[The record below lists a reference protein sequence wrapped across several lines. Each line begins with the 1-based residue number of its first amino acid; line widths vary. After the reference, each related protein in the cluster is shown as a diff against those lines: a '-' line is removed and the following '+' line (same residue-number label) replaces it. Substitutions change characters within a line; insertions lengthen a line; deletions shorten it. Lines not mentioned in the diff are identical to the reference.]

1 MVCVW
6 LMRFDCFYGLLGNNV
21 FRTFSNIWDGVFL
34 VKIVTSNE
42 ITSLLRRWKGF
53 WTPLLNVKSTAWSG
67 FAYILCL
74 KSHVYFAISVQ
85 LDFHSKSW
93 ASKAFSDRSLRSCI
107 YTVTFPEMNILRTLK
122 RLAAAIKRFLGKQKF
137 VKFRKSLY
145 R

>member
-6 LMRFDCFYGLLGNNV
+6 LMRFDCFYALLGSNV
-21 FRTFSNIWDGVFL
+21 LRTFSNIYDGVFL

-42 ITSLLRRWKGF
+42 INSLLRRWKGF
-53 WTPLLNVKSTAWSG
+53 WTPLLNVKPTASSG

-74 KSHVYFAISVQ
+74 KSHVFFAISVQ
-85 LDFHSKSW
+85 LDLHSKSW
-93 ASKAFSDRSLRSCI
+93 ASKAFWDRSLRSCI
-107 YTVTFPEMNILRTLK
+107 YTVTFREMNILRTLK
-122 RLAAAIKRFLGKQKF
+122 RLAAATKRFPGKQKF

>member
-6 LMRFDCFYGLLGNNV
+6 LMRFDCFYALLGSNV
-21 FRTFSNIWDGVFL
+21 FRTFSNIYDGVFL

-42 ITSLLRRWKGF
+42 INSLLRRWKGF
-53 WTPLLNVKSTAWSG
+53 WTPLLNVKPTASSG

-74 KSHVYFAISVQ
+74 KSHVFFAISVQ
-85 LDFHSKSW
+85 LDLHSKSW
-93 ASKAFSDRSLRSCI
+93 ASKAFWDRSLRSCI
-107 YTVTFPEMNILRTLK
+107 YTVTFREMNILRTLK
-122 RLAAAIKRFLGKQKF
+122 RLAAATKRFPGKQKF